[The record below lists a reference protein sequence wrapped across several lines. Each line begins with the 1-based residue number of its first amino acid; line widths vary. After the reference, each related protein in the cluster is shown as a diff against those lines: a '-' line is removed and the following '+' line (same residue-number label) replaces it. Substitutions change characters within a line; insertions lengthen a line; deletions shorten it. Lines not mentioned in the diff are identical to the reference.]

1 MDKTCQNGLCWYTDK
16 YLTHVLG
23 GSEIQNLKKET
34 LRDQYLIVS
43 ALLHSVAWQC
53 FQESEVSCNGQCNCD
68 ITG

>member
-1 MDKTCQNGLCWYTDK
+1 MDKTCQNGLSWYTDK

-43 ALLHSVAWQC
+43 ALLPSVAWQ
-53 FQESEVSCNGQCNCD
+53 FSRK
-68 ITG
+68 